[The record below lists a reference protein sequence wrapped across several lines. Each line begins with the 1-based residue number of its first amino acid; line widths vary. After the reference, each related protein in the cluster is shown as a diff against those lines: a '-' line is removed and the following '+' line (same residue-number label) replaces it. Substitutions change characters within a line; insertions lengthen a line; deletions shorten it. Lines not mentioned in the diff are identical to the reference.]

1 MAVTFG
7 LASYKGAVSG
17 LHLQTVTYGETA
29 STAEA
34 IDEDGNIEQVD
45 VYAKKRTIQC
55 EGNVDADGDISAL
68 TVGGDLSV
76 GGNTFKIDSVS
87 IKESVNG
94 HKTVSISG
102 SAPIESSGTGGGGTG
117 N

>member
-1 MAVTFG
+1 MAVIFG
-7 LASYKGAVSG
+7 LASFKNQVAG

-55 EGNVDADGDISAL
+55 EGNVVDGSTLGLSVGGDL
-68 TVGGDLSV
+68 TVGG
-76 GGNTFKIDSVS
+76 NIYKIDSVS

-94 HKTVSISG
+94 HKTATISG
-102 SAPIESSGTGGGGTG
+102 SAPMTASGGGG

>member
-7 LASYKGAVSG
+7 LASYAGAVTG

-34 IDEDGNIEQVD
+34 IDESGNIEQVD

-55 EGNVDADGDISAL
+55 EGNVVSGTTLSL
-68 TVGGDLSV
+68 TVGGTLTV
-76 GGNTFKIDSVS
+76 GGNTFTIDSVS
-87 IKESVNG
+87 IKETVNG
-94 HKTVSISG
+94 HKTASISG
-102 SAPIESSGTGGGGTG
+102 SAPIAATTT
-117 N
+117 NPT